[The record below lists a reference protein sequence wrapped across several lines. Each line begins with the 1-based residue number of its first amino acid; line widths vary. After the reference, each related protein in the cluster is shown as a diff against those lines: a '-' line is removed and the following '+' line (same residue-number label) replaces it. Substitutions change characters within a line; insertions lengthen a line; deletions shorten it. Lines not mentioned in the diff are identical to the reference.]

1 MEENVLTW
9 NAIENALYMI
19 EQARRD
25 GRKAYKVQT
34 SENGYCSDHIFVF
47 PRLVGNGDD
56 WEYIYAMN
64 ERKDEIEKLKI
75 GESLYFQPIRDD
87 KESKGIITRIL

>member
-1 MEENVLTW
+1 MEEKVLTW

-34 SENGYCSDHIFVF
+34 SENGYL
-47 PRLVGNGDD
+47 R
-56 WEYIYAMN
+56 A
-64 ERKDEIEKLKI
+64 R
-75 GESLYFQPIRDD
+75 
-87 KESKGIITRIL
+87 TRT